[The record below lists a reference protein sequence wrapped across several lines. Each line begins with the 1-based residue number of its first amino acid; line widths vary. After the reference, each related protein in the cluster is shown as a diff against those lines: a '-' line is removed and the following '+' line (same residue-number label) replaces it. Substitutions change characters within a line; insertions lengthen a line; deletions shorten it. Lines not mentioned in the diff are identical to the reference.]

1 MRLLIIILGLLLIT
15 GCTATSVGKKF
26 DDSRNESLAKKRVSA
41 AYPELADANIRI
53 TSFEG
58 IILVTGQVPSANFI
72 PLISAQIR
80 PLRNV
85 RKLHNEL
92 IVAGEKTFL
101 SGIDDSWLATKVKA
115 ALSSEQFSDTN
126 RIKVVA
132 YNGVIYLMG
141 LVTRAEADIAVE
153 EIQKIKG
160 VQKIVKILEYMN

>member
-1 MRLLIIILGLLLIT
+1 MRLVLVIFGILLIT

-41 AYPELADANIRI
+41 ALPKLTDANIRI

-58 IILVTGQVPSANFI
+58 VVLITGQVPSANLI
-72 PLISAQIR
+72 PLVSAQIR

-92 IVAGEKTFL
+92 AVAGEKTFL
-101 SGIDDSWLATKVKA
+101 SGMDDSWLTTKVKA
-115 ALSSEQFSDTN
+115 ALSAEQFADTN

-132 YNGVIYLMG
+132 DNGVIYLMG

-153 EIQKIKG
+153 KTQKIKG
-160 VQKIVKILEYMN
+160 VQRIVKILEYMN